1 MSPETLRKVLS
12 DVVPFG
18 DEFTFHIMGEPTAH
32 PQFAEMVEIAGELSA
47 PLTLTSNG
55 TLVYRKAVADALLN
69 PTVRQVNFSLQS
81 WTSNFGYDKLG
92 GYLDKITEF
101 VARAEKE
108 RPDLYINLRLWNH
121 GSDEETQLHNAHFL
135 QPLSQAFGVSLEGI
149 KPNILTRKSHKIR
162 NRLYLHFDSR
172 FEWPS
177 VKDPVRSKVG
187 FCYAL
192 KNQIGILAD
201 GTVVPCCFDKEGQVS
216 VGNLSTHSFREV
228 LDSERAVKLRKAFD
242 SYQLTEDLC
251 QKCTYISRFDSKLS
265 FLKPEYAEKF
275 ELPTIG

>member
-1 MSPETLRKVLS
+1 MSTDMLRKVLS

-32 PQFAEMVEIAGELSA
+32 PEFAKMVSIAGEFNA
-47 PLTLTSNG
+47 PLTLTTNG
-55 TLVYRKAVADALLN
+55 TLVYRQAIADALLH

-81 WTSNFGYDKLG
+81 WTSNFGYEKLG
-92 GYLDKITEF
+92 GYLEKVLAF
-101 VARAEKE
+101 VARAERE
-108 RPDLYINLRLWNH
+108 RPDLYVNLRLWNF

-135 QPLSQAFGVSLEGI
+135 GPLSKAFGVPLEGVR
-149 KPNILTRKSHKIR
+149 PDVRTRKSHKIR

-177 VKDPVRSKVG
+177 RKDPVRSKIG

-192 KNQIGILAD
+192 KNQIGVLAD
-201 GTVVPCCFDKEGQVS
+201 GTVVPCCLDKEGQVP
-216 VGNLSTHSFREV
+216 VGNLTTHTFQEV
-228 LDSERAVKLRKAFD
+228 LDSERAVSLKKAFD

-251 QKCTYISRFDSKLS
+251 QKCTYISRFDSKLG
-265 FLKPEYAEKF
+265 FLKPDYHERVSF
-275 ELPTIG
+275 